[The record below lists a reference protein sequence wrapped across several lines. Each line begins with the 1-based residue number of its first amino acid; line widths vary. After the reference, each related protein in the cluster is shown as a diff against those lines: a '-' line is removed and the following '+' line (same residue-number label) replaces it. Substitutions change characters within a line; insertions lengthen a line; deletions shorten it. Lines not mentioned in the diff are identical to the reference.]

1 MDIVLVRFK
10 AFGTIRQHLGK
21 KIVEVDVPEGS
32 SVFDVIRIV
41 VKLGD
46 SSLHKIVMEQERI
59 SGNLIVLLNKRD
71 VSTLGGLD
79 ISVNEGDEI
88 ALLPHVQGG

>member
-1 MDIVLVRFK
+1 MLVRFK

-21 KIVEVDVPEGS
+21 KIVEVNVPES
-32 SVFDVIRIV
+32 STVFDVIQAVIE
-41 VKLGD
+41 LGN
-46 SSLHKIVMEQERI
+46 SSLHGIIMEQGEI

-71 VSTLGGLD
+71 VSTLGGVGIL
-79 ISVNEGDEI
+79 VNKGDEI